1 MVRFGVFAVAATLSL
16 GALGSWYWPF
26 GSDDEEVIPRVSE
39 LMEPASTNIDAATDF
54 EYDGKF
60 DEAIA
65 CYEAA
70 LRALDMVEAE
80 YPDQMKK
87 PEFTTVKTKRAYV
100 KTKIDTLKFLQV
112 KENSK
117 AVAVSDTTEL
127 EKKLAEER
135 AAAAKAATTPAT
147 EPAAEE
153 PTPAPA
159 VEVPAPASEKPAA
172 AAPAPAA
179 PAPKAKPAKAKPAPA
194 KALSRQQRIA
204 KAIAD
209 GDYAAADAD
218 IAETL
223 RTKPNDA
230 AALNLRAM
238 MESAQGKYR
247 DAEHTL
253 DQAIQSNP
261 KSYHAYYNMAR
272 LILKAY
278 PDNKDGAR
286 RYYETGRAMGG
297 PRNAALEE
305 AVK

>member
-1 MVRFGVFAVAATLSL
+1 MVRFGAFAVAATLSL

-26 GSDDEEVIPRVSE
+26 GSDDEEVIPRISE

-54 EYDGKF
+54 EFDGKF

-65 CYEAA
+65 GYEAA
-70 LRALDMVEAE
+70 LRELDKVEAE
-80 YPDQMKK
+80 YPDQMDK

-100 KTKIDTLKFLQV
+100 RAKIDTLKFLQV

-117 AVAVSDTTEL
+117 AVAVSDTAEL
-127 EKKLAEER
+127 EKKLAAEK
-135 AAAAKAATTPAT
+135 AAAAKAATPEPEPEAEKPAP
-147 EPAAEE
+147 EPEKPSVE
-153 PTPAPA
+153 KPAPA
-159 VEVPAPASEKPAA
+159 L
-172 AAPAPAA
+172 
-179 PAPKAKPAKAKPAPA
+179 AKPASKKPSPA

>member
-1 MVRFGVFAVAATLSL
+1 MVRFGAFAVAATLSL

-26 GSDDEEVIPRVSE
+26 GSDDEEVIPRISE

-54 EYDGKF
+54 EFDGKF

-65 CYEAA
+65 GYEAA
-70 LRALDMVEAE
+70 LRELDKVEAE
-80 YPDQMKK
+80 YPDQMDK

-100 KTKIDTLKFLQV
+100 RAKIDTLKFLQV

-117 AVAVSDTTEL
+117 AAAVSDTTEL
-127 EKKLAEER
+127 EKKLAAEK
-135 AAAAKAATTPAT
+135 AAAAKAATP
-147 EPAAEE
+147 EPE
-153 PTPAPA
+153 PEA
-159 VEVPAPASEKPAA
+159 EKPAPEPEKPSVEKP
-172 AAPAPAA
+172 APAPAK
-179 PAPKAKPAKAKPAPA
+179 PEPKKPAPA

>member
-1 MVRFGVFAVAATLSL
+1 MVRFGAFAVAATLSL

-26 GSDDEEVIPRVSE
+26 GSDDEEVIPRISE

-54 EYDGKF
+54 EFDGKF

-65 CYEAA
+65 GYEAA
-70 LRALDMVEAE
+70 LRELDKVEAE
-80 YPDQMKK
+80 YPDQMDK
-87 PEFTTVKTKRAYV
+87 PEFSTVKTKRAYV
-100 KTKIDTLKFLQV
+100 RAKIDTLKFLQV

-127 EKKLAEER
+127 EKKLAAEK
-135 AAAAKAATTPAT
+135 AAAAKAATP
-147 EPAAEE
+147 EPE
-153 PTPAPA
+153 PEA
-159 VEVPAPASEKPAA
+159 EKPAPEPEKPSVEKP
-172 AAPAPAA
+172 APAPAK
-179 PAPKAKPAKAKPAPA
+179 PAPKKPAPA

-223 RTKPNDA
+223 RTRPNDA

>member
-1 MVRFGVFAVAATLSL
+1 MVRFGAFAVAATLSL

-65 CYEAA
+65 CYAAA
-70 LRALDMVEAE
+70 LRALDMIEAE

-87 PEFTTVKTKRAYV
+87 PELTTVKTKRAYV

-127 EKKLAEER
+127 EKKLAEEK
-135 AAAAKAATTPAT
+135 AAAAKAATPAT
-147 EPAAEE
+147 EPSAEG

-159 VEVPAPASEKPAA
+159 AEVPAS
-172 AAPAPAA
+172 APAPAA
-179 PAPKAKPAKAKPAPA
+179 PAAKPAAKRAAPAPS

-238 MESAQGKYR
+238 MESAQGKFR

-272 LILKAY
+272 LILRAY

>member
-1 MVRFGVFAVAATLSL
+1 MVRFGAFAVAATLSL

-26 GSDDEEVIPRVSE
+26 GSDDEEVIPRISE

-54 EYDGKF
+54 EFDGKF

-65 CYEAA
+65 GYEAA
-70 LRALDMVEAE
+70 LRELDKVEAE
-80 YPDQMKK
+80 YPDQMDK

-100 KTKIDTLKFLQV
+100 RAKIDTLKFLQV

-127 EKKLAEER
+127 EKKLAAEK
-135 AAAAKAATTPAT
+135 AAAAKAATP
-147 EPAAEE
+147 EPE
-153 PTPAPA
+153 PEA
-159 VEVPAPASEKPAA
+159 EKPAPEPEKPSVEKP
-172 AAPAPAA
+172 APAPAK
-179 PAPKAKPAKAKPAPA
+179 PAPKKPAPA

-223 RTKPNDA
+223 RTRPNDA

-286 RYYETGRAMGG
+286 RYYETGRAVGG

-305 AVK
+305 AVQ

>member
-1 MVRFGVFAVAATLSL
+1 MVRFGAFAVAATLSL

-65 CYEAA
+65 CYAAA
-70 LRALDMVEAE
+70 LRALDMIEAE

-87 PEFTTVKTKRAYV
+87 PELTTVKTKRAYV

-127 EKKLAEER
+127 EKKLAEEK
-135 AAAAKAATTPAT
+135 AAAAKAATPAT
-147 EPAAEE
+147 EPAAEG

-159 VEVPAPASEKPAA
+159 AEVPAS
-172 AAPAPAA
+172 APAPAA
-179 PAPKAKPAKAKPAPA
+179 PAAKRAAKRAAPAPS

-238 MESAQGKYR
+238 MESAQGKFR

-272 LILKAY
+272 LILRAY

>member
-100 KTKIDTLKFLQV
+100 RAKIDTLKFLQV

-127 EKKLAEER
+127 EKKLAAEK
-135 AAAAKAATTPAT
+135 AAAAKAATP
-147 EPAAEE
+147 EPE
-153 PTPAPA
+153 PEA
-159 VEVPAPASEKPAA
+159 EKPAPEPEKPSVEKP
-172 AAPAPAA
+172 APAPAK
-179 PAPKAKPAKAKPAPA
+179 PAPRKPAPA

>member
-1 MVRFGVFAVAATLSL
+1 MVRFGAFAVTATLSL

-26 GSDDEEVIPRVSE
+26 GSDDEKDIPRLSV
-39 LMEPASTNIDAATDF
+39 LMEPASTNIDAAVDF
-54 EYDGKF
+54 AADGKF

-65 CYEAA
+65 RYEAA
-70 LRALDMVEAE
+70 LRELDIVAAA
-80 YPDQMKK
+80 YPDEMKK
-87 PEFTTVKTKRAYV
+87 PEFSTVKHKRLYV
-100 KTKIDTLKFLQV
+100 KAHIDALKLMQV

-127 EKKLAEER
+127 EQRLAKEKS
-135 AAAAKAATTPAT
+135 AASTVAAPA
-147 EPAAEE
+147 PAAAEE
-153 PTPAPA
+153 PAPA
-159 VEVPAPASEKPAA
+159 VET
-172 AAPAPAA
+172 PAPAA
-179 PAPKAKPAKAKPAPA
+179 PAPVAKKPAPAAPA
-194 KALSRQQRIA
+194 KALTRSQRIA

-209 GDYAAADAD
+209 GDYATADAD

-247 DAEHTL
+247 DAESTL
-253 DQAIQSNP
+253 DQAIRSNP
-261 KSYHAYYNMAR
+261 KSYHAYFNMAR
-272 LILKAY
+272 MIMKSNPA
-278 PDNKDGAR
+278 NKDGAR

>member
-1 MVRFGVFAVAATLSL
+1 MVRFGAFAVAATLSL

-26 GSDDEEVIPRVSE
+26 GSDDEEVIPRVSV

-80 YPDQMKK
+80 YPDQMDK

-127 EKKLAEER
+127 EKKLAEEK
-135 AAAAKAATTPAT
+135 AAAAKAATPAT

-159 VEVPAPASEKPAA
+159 AEVPAS
-172 AAPAPAA
+172 APAPAA
-179 PAPKAKPAKAKPAPA
+179 PAPAAKPAAKPAAPAPA

-238 MESAQGKYR
+238 MESAQGKLR

-272 LILKAY
+272 LILRAY

>member
-1 MVRFGVFAVAATLSL
+1 MVRFGAFAVAATLSL

-26 GSDDEEVIPRVSE
+26 GSDDEEVIPRISE

-54 EYDGKF
+54 EFDGKF

-65 CYEAA
+65 GYEAA
-70 LRALDMVEAE
+70 LRELDKVEAE
-80 YPDQMKK
+80 YPDQMDK

-100 KTKIDTLKFLQV
+100 RAKIDTLKFLQV

-127 EKKLAEER
+127 EKKLAAEK
-135 AAAAKAATTPAT
+135 AAAAKAATP
-147 EPAAEE
+147 EPE
-153 PTPAPA
+153 PEA
-159 VEVPAPASEKPAA
+159 EKPAPEPEKPSVEKP
-172 AAPAPAA
+172 APAPAK
-179 PAPKAKPAKAKPAPA
+179 PAPKKPAPA

-223 RTKPNDA
+223 RTRPNDA

-272 LILKAY
+272 LILKSY

-286 RYYETGRAMGG
+286 RYYETGRAVGG

>member
-1 MVRFGVFAVAATLSL
+1 MVRFGAFAVAATLSL

-26 GSDDEEVIPRVSE
+26 GSDDEEVIPRISE
-39 LMEPASTNIDAATDF
+39 LMEPASTNIDAAADF
-54 EYDGKF
+54 EFDGKF

-65 CYEAA
+65 GYEAA
-70 LRALDMVEAE
+70 LRELDKVEAE
-80 YPDQMKK
+80 YPDQMDK

-100 KTKIDTLKFLQV
+100 RAKIDTLKFLQV

-127 EKKLAEER
+127 EKKLAEEK
-135 AAAAKAATTPAT
+135 AAAAKAATP
-147 EPAAEE
+147 EPE
-153 PTPAPA
+153 PEA
-159 VEVPAPASEKPAA
+159 EKPAPEPEKPSVEKP
-172 AAPAPAA
+172 APAPA
-179 PAPKAKPAKAKPAPA
+179 KPASKKPAPA

-223 RTKPNDA
+223 RTRPNDA

-238 MESAQGKYR
+238 MESAQGKLR

>member
-1 MVRFGVFAVAATLSL
+1 MVRFGAFAVAATLSL

-65 CYEAA
+65 CYAAA
-70 LRALDMVEAE
+70 LRALDMIEAE

-87 PEFTTVKTKRAYV
+87 PELTTVKTKRAYV

-127 EKKLAEER
+127 EKKLAEEK
-135 AAAAKAATTPAT
+135 AAAAKAATPAT
-147 EPAAEE
+147 EPAAEG
-153 PTPAPA
+153 PMPAPA
-159 VEVPAPASEKPAA
+159 AEVSAS
-172 AAPAPAA
+172 APAPAA
-179 PAPKAKPAKAKPAPA
+179 PAAKRAAKRAAPAPS

-238 MESAQGKYR
+238 MESAQGKFR

-272 LILKAY
+272 LILRAY

>member
-1 MVRFGVFAVAATLSL
+1 MVRFGAFAVAATLSL

-26 GSDDEEVIPRVSE
+26 GSDDEEVIPRISE

-54 EYDGKF
+54 EFDGKF

-65 CYEAA
+65 GYEAA
-70 LRALDMVEAE
+70 LRELDKVEAE
-80 YPDQMKK
+80 YPDQMDK

-100 KTKIDTLKFLQV
+100 RAKIDTLKFLQV

-127 EKKLAEER
+127 EKKLAAEK
-135 AAAAKAATTPAT
+135 AAAAKAATPEPEPEAEKPAP
-147 EPAAEE
+147 EPEKPSVE
-153 PTPAPA
+153 KPAPA
-159 VEVPAPASEKPAA
+159 K
-172 AAPAPAA
+172 
-179 PAPKAKPAKAKPAPA
+179 PAPKKPAPA

-223 RTKPNDA
+223 RTRPNDA

-286 RYYETGRAMGG
+286 RYYETGRAVGG

-305 AVK
+305 AVQ

>member
-1 MVRFGVFAVAATLSL
+1 MVRFGAFAVAATLSL

-65 CYEAA
+65 CYAAA
-70 LRALDMVEAE
+70 LRALDMIEAE

-87 PEFTTVKTKRAYV
+87 PELTTVKTKRAYV

-127 EKKLAEER
+127 EKKLAEEK
-135 AAAAKAATTPAT
+135 AATAKAATPAT
-147 EPAAEE
+147 EPAAEG

-159 VEVPAPASEKPAA
+159 AEMPAS
-172 AAPAPAA
+172 APAPAA
-179 PAPKAKPAKAKPAPA
+179 PAAKRAAKRAAPAPS

-238 MESAQGKYR
+238 MESAQGKFR

-272 LILKAY
+272 LILRAY

>member
-1 MVRFGVFAVAATLSL
+1 MVRFGAFAVAATLSL

-26 GSDDEEVIPRVSE
+26 GSDDEEVIPRISE

-54 EYDGKF
+54 EFDGKF

-65 CYEAA
+65 GYEAA
-70 LRALDMVEAE
+70 LRELDKVEAE
-80 YPDQMKK
+80 YPDQMDK

-100 KTKIDTLKFLQV
+100 RAKIDTLKFLQV

-127 EKKLAEER
+127 EKKLAAEK
-135 AAAAKAATTPAT
+135 AAAAKAATP
-147 EPAAEE
+147 EPE
-153 PTPAPA
+153 PEA
-159 VEVPAPASEKPAA
+159 EKPAPEPEKPSVEKP
-172 AAPAPAA
+172 APAPAK
-179 PAPKAKPAKAKPAPA
+179 PAPKKPAPA

-223 RTKPNDA
+223 RTRPNDA

-278 PDNKDGAR
+278 PDNNDGAR
-286 RYYETGRAMGG
+286 RYYETGRAVGG

>member
-1 MVRFGVFAVAATLSL
+1 MVRFGAFAVAATLSL

-26 GSDDEEVIPRVSE
+26 GSDDEEVIPRISE

-54 EYDGKF
+54 EFDGKF

-65 CYEAA
+65 GYEAA
-70 LRALDMVEAE
+70 LRELDKVEAE
-80 YPDQMKK
+80 YPDQMDK

-100 KTKIDTLKFLQV
+100 RAKIDTLKFLQV

-127 EKKLAEER
+127 EKKLAAEK
-135 AAAAKAATTPAT
+135 AAAAKAATP
-147 EPAAEE
+147 EPE
-153 PTPAPA
+153 PEA
-159 VEVPAPASEKPAA
+159 EKPAPEPEKPSVEKP
-172 AAPAPAA
+172 APAPAK
-179 PAPKAKPAKAKPAPA
+179 PAPKKPAPA

-272 LILKAY
+272 LILKSY

-286 RYYETGRAMGG
+286 RYYETGRAVGG

>member
-1 MVRFGVFAVAATLSL
+1 MVRFGAFAVAATLSL

-65 CYEAA
+65 CYAAA
-70 LRALDMVEAE
+70 LRALDMIEAE

-127 EKKLAEER
+127 EKKLAEEK
-135 AAAAKAATTPAT
+135 AAAAKAATPAT
-147 EPAAEE
+147 EPSAEG

-159 VEVPAPASEKPAA
+159 AEVPAS
-172 AAPAPAA
+172 APAPAA
-179 PAPKAKPAKAKPAPA
+179 PAAKPAAKRAAPAPS

-238 MESAQGKYR
+238 MESAQGKFR

-272 LILKAY
+272 LILRAY

>member
-127 EKKLAEER
+127 EKKLAEEKT
-135 AAAAKAATTPAT
+135 AAAKAATPAT

-159 VEVPAPASEKPAA
+159 AEVPAS
-172 AAPAPAA
+172 APAPAA
-179 PAPKAKPAKAKPAPA
+179 PAPAAKPAAKPAAPAPA

>member
-1 MVRFGVFAVAATLSL
+1 MVRFGAFAVAATLSL

-26 GSDDEEVIPRVSE
+26 GTDDEEEPR
-39 LMEPASTNIDAATDF
+39 LADLIEPASTNIDAAAD
-54 EYDGKF
+54 YVADGKL

-65 CYEAA
+65 SYGRALAELDRLEAA
-70 LRALDMVEAE
+70 
-80 YPDQMKK
+80 YPDRMET

-100 KTKIDTLKFLQV
+100 RTAIDMLRLKQV
-112 KENSK
+112 QDNSK

-127 EKKLAEER
+127 EKKLAEEK
-135 AAAAKAATTPAT
+135 AAAAKAASAPGNPAAQA
-147 EPAAEE
+147 PAAE
-153 PTPAPA
+153 TP
-159 VEVPAPASEKPAA
+159 VPVPEK
-172 AAPAPAA
+172 
-179 PAPKAKPAKAKPAPA
+179 PAPKAKPAAKPAAAPA

>member
-1 MVRFGVFAVAATLSL
+1 MVRFGAFAVAATLSL

-26 GSDDEEVIPRVSE
+26 GSDDEEVIPRISE

-54 EYDGKF
+54 EFDGKF

-65 CYEAA
+65 GYEAA
-70 LRALDMVEAE
+70 LRELDKVEAE
-80 YPDQMKK
+80 YPDQMDK

-100 KTKIDTLKFLQV
+100 RAKIDTLKFLQV

-127 EKKLAEER
+127 EKKLAAEK
-135 AAAAKAATTPAT
+135 AAAAKAATP
-147 EPAAEE
+147 EPE
-153 PTPAPA
+153 PEA
-159 VEVPAPASEKPAA
+159 EKPA
-172 AAPAPAA
+172 PEPEK
-179 PAPKAKPAKAKPAPA
+179 PSPKKPAPA

-223 RTKPNDA
+223 RTRPTDA

-272 LILKAY
+272 LILRAY

>member
-1 MVRFGVFAVAATLSL
+1 MVRFGAFAVAATLSL

-26 GSDDEEVIPRVSE
+26 GSDDEEVIPRISE

-54 EYDGKF
+54 EFDGKF

-65 CYEAA
+65 GYEAA
-70 LRALDMVEAE
+70 LRELDKVEAE
-80 YPDQMKK
+80 YPDQMDR

-100 KTKIDTLKFLQV
+100 RAKIDTLKFLQV

-127 EKKLAEER
+127 EKKLAAEK
-135 AAAAKAATTPAT
+135 AAAAKAATP
-147 EPAAEE
+147 EPE
-153 PTPAPA
+153 PEA
-159 VEVPAPASEKPAA
+159 EKPAPEPEKPSVEKP
-172 AAPAPAA
+172 APAPAK
-179 PAPKAKPAKAKPAPA
+179 PAPKKPAPA

-223 RTKPNDA
+223 RTRPNDA

-286 RYYETGRAMGG
+286 RYYETGRAVGG

>member
-1 MVRFGVFAVAATLSL
+1 MVRFGAFAVAATLSL

-65 CYEAA
+65 CYAAA
-70 LRALDMVEAE
+70 LRALDMIEAE

-87 PEFTTVKTKRAYV
+87 PELTTVKTKRAYV

-127 EKKLAEER
+127 EKKLAEEK
-135 AAAAKAATTPAT
+135 AAAAKAATPAT
-147 EPAAEE
+147 EPAAEG

-159 VEVPAPASEKPAA
+159 AEVPAS
-172 AAPAPAA
+172 APAPAA
-179 PAPKAKPAKAKPAPA
+179 PAAKRAAKRAAPAPS

-238 MESAQGKYR
+238 MESAQGKFR

-272 LILKAY
+272 LILRAY

-297 PRNAALEE
+297 AADPQLE
-305 AVK
+305 ALLK

>member
-1 MVRFGVFAVAATLSL
+1 MVRFGAFAVAATLSL

-65 CYEAA
+65 CYAAA
-70 LRALDMVEAE
+70 LRALDMIEAE

-87 PEFTTVKTKRAYV
+87 PELTTVKTKRAYV

-127 EKKLAEER
+127 EKKLAEEK
-135 AAAAKAATTPAT
+135 AAAAKAATPAT
-147 EPAAEE
+147 EPAAEG
-153 PTPAPA
+153 PTPAHA
-159 VEVPAPASEKPAA
+159 AEMPAS
-172 AAPAPAA
+172 APAPAA
-179 PAPKAKPAKAKPAPA
+179 PAAKRAAKRAAPAPS

-238 MESAQGKYR
+238 MESAQGKFR

-272 LILKAY
+272 LILRAY

>member
-1 MVRFGVFAVAATLSL
+1 MVRFGAFAVAATLSL

-26 GSDDEEVIPRVSE
+26 GSDDEEVIPRISE

-54 EYDGKF
+54 EFDGKF

-65 CYEAA
+65 GYEAA
-70 LRALDMVEAE
+70 LRELDKVEAE
-80 YPDQMKK
+80 YPDQMDR

-100 KTKIDTLKFLQV
+100 RAKIDTLKFLQV

-127 EKKLAEER
+127 EKKLAAEK
-135 AAAAKAATTPAT
+135 AAAAKAATP
-147 EPAAEE
+147 EPE
-153 PTPAPA
+153 PEA
-159 VEVPAPASEKPAA
+159 EKPAPEPEKPSVEKP
-172 AAPAPAA
+172 APAPAK
-179 PAPKAKPAKAKPAPA
+179 PAPKKPAPA

-223 RTKPNDA
+223 RTRPTDA

-286 RYYETGRAMGG
+286 RYYETGRAVGG

>member
-1 MVRFGVFAVAATLSL
+1 MVRFGAFAVAATLSL

-26 GSDDEEVIPRVSE
+26 GSDDEEVVPRISE

-54 EYDGKF
+54 EFDGKF

-65 CYEAA
+65 GYEAA
-70 LRALDMVEAE
+70 LRELDKVEAE
-80 YPDQMKK
+80 YPDQMDK

-100 KTKIDTLKFLQV
+100 RAKIDTLKFLQV

-127 EKKLAEER
+127 EKKLAAEK
-135 AAAAKAATTPAT
+135 AAAAKAATPEPEPEAEKPAP
-147 EPAAEE
+147 EPEKPSVE
-153 PTPAPA
+153 KPAPA
-159 VEVPAPASEKPAA
+159 K
-172 AAPAPAA
+172 
-179 PAPKAKPAKAKPAPA
+179 PAPKKPAPA

-223 RTKPNDA
+223 RTRPNDA

-286 RYYETGRAMGG
+286 RYYETGRAVGG

-305 AVK
+305 AVQ

>member
-26 GSDDEEVIPRVSE
+26 GSDDEEVIPRISE

-54 EYDGKF
+54 EFDGKF

-65 CYEAA
+65 GYEAA
-70 LRALDMVEAE
+70 LRELDKVEAE
-80 YPDQMKK
+80 YPDQMDK

-100 KTKIDTLKFLQV
+100 RAKIDTLKFLQV

-127 EKKLAEER
+127 EKKLAAEK
-135 AAAAKAATTPAT
+135 AAAAKAATP
-147 EPAAEE
+147 EPE
-153 PTPAPA
+153 PEA
-159 VEVPAPASEKPAA
+159 EKPAPEPEKPSVEKP
-172 AAPAPAA
+172 APAPAK
-179 PAPKAKPAKAKPAPA
+179 PAPKKPAPA

-286 RYYETGRAMGG
+286 RYYETGRAIGG

>member
-1 MVRFGVFAVAATLSL
+1 MVRFGAFAVAATLSL

-26 GSDDEEVIPRVSE
+26 GSDDEEVIPRISE
-39 LMEPASTNIDAATDF
+39 LMEPASTNIDAADDF

-65 CYEAA
+65 SYEAA
-70 LRALDMVEAE
+70 LRELNKVEAE
-80 YPDQMKK
+80 YPDQMDK
-87 PEFTTVKTKRAYV
+87 PEFTTMKTKRAYV
-100 KTKIDTLKFLQV
+100 KTRIDTLKFLQV

-127 EKKLAEER
+127 EKKLAEEK
-135 AAAAKAATTPAT
+135 AAAAKAATPA
-147 EPAAEE
+147 PAQE

-159 VEVPAPASEKPAA
+159 AEKPASEPAKPAPKK
-172 AAPAPAA
+172 PAPAA
-179 PAPKAKPAKAKPAPA
+179 SVPKAKPAAKPAAAPA

-238 MESAQGKYR
+238 MESAQGKFR

>member
-1 MVRFGVFAVAATLSL
+1 MVRFGAFAVAATLSL

-26 GSDDEEVIPRVSE
+26 GSDDEEVIPRISE

-54 EYDGKF
+54 EFDGKF

-65 CYEAA
+65 GYEAA
-70 LRALDMVEAE
+70 LRELDKVEAE
-80 YPDQMKK
+80 YPDQMDK

-100 KTKIDTLKFLQV
+100 RAKIDTLKFLQV

-127 EKKLAEER
+127 EKKLAAEK
-135 AAAAKAATTPAT
+135 AAAAKAATP
-147 EPAAEE
+147 EPE
-153 PTPAPA
+153 PEA
-159 VEVPAPASEKPAA
+159 EKPAPEPEKPSVEKP
-172 AAPAPAA
+172 APAPAK
-179 PAPKAKPAKAKPAPA
+179 PAPKKPAPA

-223 RTKPNDA
+223 RTRPNDA

-297 PRNAALEE
+297 PRNSALEE

>member
-1 MVRFGVFAVAATLSL
+1 MVRFGAFAVAATLSL

-26 GSDDEEVIPRVSE
+26 GSDDEEVIPRISE

-54 EYDGKF
+54 EFDGKF

-65 CYEAA
+65 GYEAA
-70 LRALDMVEAE
+70 LRELDKVEAE
-80 YPDQMKK
+80 YPDQMDR

-100 KTKIDTLKFLQV
+100 RAKIDTLKFLQV

-127 EKKLAEER
+127 EKKLAAEK
-135 AAAAKAATTPAT
+135 AAAAKAATP
-147 EPAAEE
+147 EPE
-153 PTPAPA
+153 PEA
-159 VEVPAPASEKPAA
+159 EKPAPEPEKPSVEKP
-172 AAPAPAA
+172 APAPAK
-179 PAPKAKPAKAKPAPA
+179 PAPKKPAPA

-223 RTKPNDA
+223 RTRPNDA

-286 RYYETGRAMGG
+286 RYYETGRAVGG

-305 AVK
+305 AVQ

>member
-1 MVRFGVFAVAATLSL
+1 M
-16 GALGSWYWPF
+16 
-26 GSDDEEVIPRVSE
+26 
-39 LMEPASTNIDAATDF
+39 PAS
-54 EYDGKF
+54 
-60 DEAIA
+60 
-65 CYEAA
+65 
-70 LRALDMVEAE
+70 
-80 YPDQMKK
+80 
-87 PEFTTVKTKRAYV
+87 
-100 KTKIDTLKFLQV
+100 
-112 KENSK
+112 
-117 AVAVSDTTEL
+117 
-127 EKKLAEER
+127 
-135 AAAAKAATTPAT
+135 
-147 EPAAEE
+147 
-153 PTPAPA
+153 
-159 VEVPAPASEKPAA
+159 
-172 AAPAPAA
+172 APAPAA
-179 PAPKAKPAKAKPAPA
+179 PAAKRAAKRAAPAPS

-238 MESAQGKYR
+238 MESAQGKFR

-272 LILKAY
+272 LILRAY

>member
-1 MVRFGVFAVAATLSL
+1 MVRFGAFAVAATLSL

-65 CYEAA
+65 CYAAA
-70 LRALDMVEAE
+70 LRALDMIEAE

-127 EKKLAEER
+127 EKKLAEEK
-135 AAAAKAATTPAT
+135 AAAAKAATPAT
-147 EPAAEE
+147 EPAAEG

-159 VEVPAPASEKPAA
+159 AEVPAS
-172 AAPAPAA
+172 APAPAA
-179 PAPKAKPAKAKPAPA
+179 PAAKRAAKRAAPAPS

-238 MESAQGKYR
+238 MESAQGKFR

-272 LILKAY
+272 LILRAY

>member
-1 MVRFGVFAVAATLSL
+1 MVRFGAFAVAATLSL

-26 GSDDEEVIPRVSE
+26 GSDDEEVIPRISE

-54 EYDGKF
+54 EFDGKF

-65 CYEAA
+65 GYEAA
-70 LRALDMVEAE
+70 LRELDKVEAE
-80 YPDQMKK
+80 YPDQMDK

-100 KTKIDTLKFLQV
+100 RAKIDTLKFLQV

-117 AVAVSDTTEL
+117 AAAVSDTTEL
-127 EKKLAEER
+127 EKKLAAEK
-135 AAAAKAATTPAT
+135 AAAAKAATP
-147 EPAAEE
+147 EPE
-153 PTPAPA
+153 PEA
-159 VEVPAPASEKPAA
+159 EKPAPEPEKPSVEKP
-172 AAPAPAA
+172 APAPAK
-179 PAPKAKPAKAKPAPA
+179 PAPKKPAPA

>member
-1 MVRFGVFAVAATLSL
+1 MVRFGAFAVAATLSL

-26 GSDDEEVIPRVSE
+26 GSDDEEVIPRISE

-54 EYDGKF
+54 EFDGKF

-65 CYEAA
+65 GYEAA
-70 LRALDMVEAE
+70 LRELDKVEAE
-80 YPDQMKK
+80 YPDQMDK

-100 KTKIDTLKFLQV
+100 RAKIDTLKFLQV

-127 EKKLAEER
+127 EKKLAAEK
-135 AAAAKAATTPAT
+135 AAAAKAATP
-147 EPAAEE
+147 EPE
-153 PTPAPA
+153 PEA
-159 VEVPAPASEKPAA
+159 EKPAPEPEKPSVEKP
-172 AAPAPAA
+172 APAPAK
-179 PAPKAKPAKAKPAPA
+179 PAPKKPAPA

-209 GDYAAADAD
+209 GDYAVADAD

-223 RTKPNDA
+223 RTRPNDA

-238 MESAQGKYR
+238 MESAQGKLR

>member
-1 MVRFGVFAVAATLSL
+1 MVRFGAFAVAATLSL

-26 GSDDEEVIPRVSE
+26 GSDDEEVIPRISE

-65 CYEAA
+65 GYEAA
-70 LRALDMVEAE
+70 LRELDKVEAE
-80 YPDQMKK
+80 YPDQMDK

-100 KTKIDTLKFLQV
+100 RAKIDTLKFLQV

-127 EKKLAEER
+127 EKKLAAEK
-135 AAAAKAATTPAT
+135 AAAAKAATP
-147 EPAAEE
+147 EPE
-153 PTPAPA
+153 PEA
-159 VEVPAPASEKPAA
+159 EKPAPEPEKPSVEKP
-172 AAPAPAA
+172 APAPAK
-179 PAPKAKPAKAKPAPA
+179 PAPKKPAPA

-223 RTKPNDA
+223 RTRPNDA

-238 MESAQGKYR
+238 MESAQGKLR

>member
-1 MVRFGVFAVAATLSL
+1 MVRFGAFAVAATLSL

-26 GSDDEEVIPRVSE
+26 GSDDGEVIPRISE

-54 EYDGKF
+54 EFDGKF

-65 CYEAA
+65 GYEAA
-70 LRALDMVEAE
+70 LRELDKVEAE
-80 YPDQMKK
+80 YPDQMDK

-100 KTKIDTLKFLQV
+100 RAKIDTLKFLQV

-127 EKKLAEER
+127 EKKLAAEK
-135 AAAAKAATTPAT
+135 AAAAKAATP
-147 EPAAEE
+147 EPE
-153 PTPAPA
+153 PEA
-159 VEVPAPASEKPAA
+159 EKPAPEPEKPSVEKP
-172 AAPAPAA
+172 APAPAK
-179 PAPKAKPAKAKPAPA
+179 PAPKKPAPA

-223 RTKPNDA
+223 RTRPNDA

-238 MESAQGKYR
+238 MESAQGKLR

-286 RYYETGRAMGG
+286 RYYETGRAVGG

>member
-1 MVRFGVFAVAATLSL
+1 MVRFGAFAVAATLSL

-26 GSDDEEVIPRVSE
+26 GSDDEEVIPRISE

-54 EYDGKF
+54 EFDGKF

-65 CYEAA
+65 GYEAA
-70 LRALDMVEAE
+70 LRELDKVEAE
-80 YPDQMKK
+80 YPDQMDK

-100 KTKIDTLKFLQV
+100 RAKIDTLKFLQV

-127 EKKLAEER
+127 EKKLAAEK
-135 AAAAKAATTPAT
+135 AAAAKAATP
-147 EPAAEE
+147 EPE
-153 PTPAPA
+153 PEA
-159 VEVPAPASEKPAA
+159 EKPAPEPEKPSVEKP
-172 AAPAPAA
+172 APAPAK
-179 PAPKAKPAKAKPAPA
+179 PAPKKPSPA

-223 RTKPNDA
+223 RTRPNDA

-286 RYYETGRAMGG
+286 RYYETGRAVGG

-305 AVK
+305 AVQ

>member
-1 MVRFGVFAVAATLSL
+1 MVRFGAFAVAATLSL

-26 GSDDEEVIPRVSE
+26 GSDDEEVIPRISE

-54 EYDGKF
+54 EFDGKF

-65 CYEAA
+65 GYEAA
-70 LRALDMVEAE
+70 LRELDKVEAE
-80 YPDQMKK
+80 YPDQMDK

-100 KTKIDTLKFLQV
+100 RAKIDTLKFLQV

-127 EKKLAEER
+127 EKKLAAEK
-135 AAAAKAATTPAT
+135 AAAAKAATP
-147 EPAAEE
+147 EPE
-153 PTPAPA
+153 PEA
-159 VEVPAPASEKPAA
+159 EKPAPEPEKPSVEKP
-172 AAPAPAA
+172 APAPAK
-179 PAPKAKPAKAKPAPA
+179 PAPKKPAPA
-194 KALSRQQRIA
+194 KVLSRQQRIA

-223 RTKPNDA
+223 RTRPNDA

-272 LILKAY
+272 LILKSY

-286 RYYETGRAMGG
+286 RYYETGRAVGG

>member
-1 MVRFGVFAVAATLSL
+1 MVRFGAFAVAATLSL

-65 CYEAA
+65 CYAAA
-70 LRALDMVEAE
+70 LRALDMIEAE

-87 PEFTTVKTKRAYV
+87 PELTTVKTKRAYV

-127 EKKLAEER
+127 EKKLAEEK
-135 AAAAKAATTPAT
+135 AAAAKAATPAT
-147 EPAAEE
+147 EPAAEG

-159 VEVPAPASEKPAA
+159 AEVPAS
-172 AAPAPAA
+172 APAPAA
-179 PAPKAKPAKAKPAPA
+179 PAAKRAAKRAAPAPS

-204 KAIAD
+204 KALAD

-238 MESAQGKYR
+238 MESAQGKFR

-272 LILKAY
+272 LILRAY